1 MNSFVLDMYRQ
12 MFASLRRGNIKG
24 VYSNA
29 KPIFL
34 ISIIDYVTH
43 LENPNKIIWGDKKFE
58 NIYFSNFKI
67 YDSSVPTPFWKPF
80 YYMSSEPFYD
90 FIWQE
95 PPNDKLLRRPSGKLL
110 KDYLSFAKLDDEL
123 WELLQVPENRE
134 YLRNCIINQYLSYKK
149 TDDGNNI

>member
-1 MNSFVLDMYRQ
+1 MNTFVLDMYRQ

-34 ISIIDYVTH
+34 ISIIDYITH
-43 LENPNKIIWGDKKFE
+43 LKNPNHFIWGDKNFE
-58 NIYFSNFKI
+58 DIYISNFKI
-67 YDSSVPTPFWKPF
+67 YDSSVPTPLWKPF

-90 FIWQE
+90 LIWQE

-110 KDYLSFAKLDDEL
+110 KGHLSFAKLDDEL
-123 WELLQVPENRE
+123 WDLLQAPENRE
-134 YLRNCIINQYLSYKK
+134 YLRHCIINQYLTYKK
-149 TDDGNNI
+149 TEDGNNI

>member
-1 MNSFVLDMYRQ
+1 MNTFVLDMYRQ

-34 ISIIDYVTH
+34 ISIIDYITH
-43 LENPNKIIWGDKKFE
+43 LKNPNHFIWGDKNFE
-58 NIYFSNFKI
+58 DIYISNFKI
-67 YDSSVPTPFWKPF
+67 YDSSVPTPLWKPF

-90 FIWQE
+90 LIWQE

-110 KDYLSFAKLDDEL
+110 KGHLSFAKLDDEL
-123 WELLQVPENRE
+123 WDLLQAPENRE
-134 YLRNCIINQYLSYKK
+134 YLRHCIINQYLSYKK
-149 TDDGNNI
+149 TEDGNNI

>member
-1 MNSFVLDMYRQ
+1 MNTFVLDMYRQ

-34 ISIIDYVTH
+34 ISIIDYITH
-43 LENPNKIIWGDKKFE
+43 LKNPNHFIWGDKNFE
-58 NIYFSNFKI
+58 DIYISNFKI
-67 YDSSVPTPFWKPF
+67 YDSSVPTPLWKPF

-90 FIWQE
+90 LIWQE

-110 KDYLSFAKLDDEL
+110 KGHLSFAKLDDEL
-123 WELLQVPENRE
+123 WDLLQAPENRE
-134 YLRNCIINQYLSYKK
+134 YLRNCIINQYLTLQK
-149 TDDGNNI
+149 D

>member
-1 MNSFVLDMYRQ
+1 MNTFVLDMYRQ

-24 VYSNA
+24 VYSNT

-34 ISIIDYVTH
+34 ISIIDYITH
-43 LENPNKIIWGDKKFE
+43 LKNPNHFIWGDKNFE
-58 NIYFSNFKI
+58 DIYISNFKI
-67 YDSSVPTPFWKPF
+67 YDSSVPTPLWKPF

-90 FIWQE
+90 LIWQE

-110 KDYLSFAKLDDEL
+110 KGHLSFAKLDDEL
-123 WELLQVPENRE
+123 WDLLQAQENRE